1 MAKCLLHG
9 TKQHFGVIDRG
20 AWSLSRH
27 SFPLPSLSSSCQLS
41 KLSPLSQP
49 AYAHIYTHTPSCR
62 YIRTSSCRRTRGSI
76 YARLVNRSASGWR
89 MKWCARRISHVHVK
103 YLLCKWYVGR
113 GGRSATEIPRVSVFF
128 GVYRWKIIG
137 RPNNSCRWD
146 IPAEG
151 YRDHANNGEDLLGKA
166 WLPLPTFAATLDASS
181 LPGPRDRPRVEFV
194 RAAFHKLSL
203 NADLQWERGESP
215 TIRDTDR
222 ESCK

>member
-1 MAKCLLHG
+1 M
-9 TKQHFGVIDRG
+9 
-20 AWSLSRH
+20 
-27 SFPLPSLSSSCQLS
+27 
-41 KLSPLSQP
+41 
-49 AYAHIYTHTPSCR
+49 HIYIHIHSCR

-151 YRDHANNGEDLLGKA
+151 YRDHANRGRFVGEGM
-166 WLPLPTFAATLDASS
+166 ASI
-181 LPGPRDRPRVEFV
+181 
-194 RAAFHKLSL
+194 
-203 NADLQWERGESP
+203 ADLCRHFRRKFTPWASGPSQGRV
-215 TIRDTDR
+215 R
-222 ESCK
+222 SCRVS